1 MAREMFGTFE
11 KEEDEIL
18 FVASG
23 ASYGIQIRIAEY
35 VGVKESDLPAL
46 FFVQPMLDAMTL
58 RY

>member
-1 MAREMFGTFE
+1 MFGTFD

-23 ASYGIQIRIAEY
+23 ASYGIQIRLSEY
-35 VGVKESDLPAL
+35 VGVKESDLPAI
-46 FFVQPMLDAMTL
+46 FFIHPMVDATTL

>member
-1 MAREMFGTFE
+1 MFGTFE

>member
-1 MAREMFGTFE
+1 MARETFGTFE

-23 ASYGIQIRIAEY
+23 ASYGIQIRLAEY

-46 FFVQPMLDAMTL
+46 FFVQPMLDSMTL
-58 RY
+58 RF